1 MIVNTITMIAPLRVW
16 LEGRSKKN
24 IFLVKMG
31 FLARADTSVYFY
43 ISTELPSDL
52 HSEQKRN
59 IGNL

>member
-1 MIVNTITMIAPLRVW
+1 MIMNMITMMAPLRVW

-31 FLARADTSVYFY
+31 FLASADTSVYFY
-43 ISTELPSDL
+43 MDVELPSDL

-59 IGNL
+59 TENL